1 MKIKSITHLKELLKG
16 RDQLDCFILLNRLL
30 RSDKTLFPHDDGSL
44 EIFNEIDGSV
54 SNINSV
60 EKLETTKKS
69 NIFEAITKGSF
80 FVFGYELKRITDG
93 AK

>member
-1 MKIKSITHLKELLKG
+1 MKIKSLTHLKELLKG
-16 RDQLDCFILLNRLL
+16 RSQLDCFILLNHSL
-30 RSDKTLFPHDDGSL
+30 RSDKTLFLHDDGSL

-54 SNINSV
+54 SNIHSV
-60 EKLETTKKS
+60 EKLQTTKKS

-80 FVFGYELKRITDG
+80 FVFDYELKKTGDG